1 MKKFIFYFMLV
12 STVSFSQLLNVN
24 FGSPYW
30 IDMDIINK
38 IKLGEKYSSLVNTIG
53 YPPQIEEIK
62 KMGKDIVSTYKYRI
76 KENGYDWRLFLKPD
90 HLDREV
96 STLEDSYFLILTFNN
111 DMLTSIKRESTIGE
125 GIKYF
130 DPTSFKASDLLL
142 GIKKPFWIDMEDINL
157 ISVGMNEDEVVKI
170 IGNPSQFI
178 SLFKNGKNN
187 TKKVFYR
194 LREKYSTELTGSSFI
209 YKIPDA
215 NENFIRTVNGEKI
228 DCEIGNISLIPFK
241 SFNFVSLKKGGEIN
255 FKKGTLSSGGP
266 NMMFIDADGN
276 NQSISKKKIFLWVE
290 NGEINTITKSNLI
303 STVEPGN
310 YVFYK
315 DKNGKQNKID
325 ATDIKSVTLK
335 GYKMKI
341 DDGEFKSFK
350 ASMWSS
356 KSYNVEFQYDNQI
369 LTQIKR
375 IKAQKSDNQPD
386 LLITN

>member
-1 MKKFIFYFMLV
+1 
-12 STVSFSQLLNVN
+12 
-24 FGSPYW
+24 
-30 IDMDIINK
+30 
-38 IKLGEKYSSLVNTIG
+38 
-53 YPPQIEEIK
+53 
-62 KMGKDIVSTYKYRI
+62 
-76 KENGYDWRLFLKPD
+76 
-90 HLDREV
+90 
-96 STLEDSYFLILTFNN
+96 
-111 DMLTSIKRESTIGE
+111 
-125 GIKYF
+125 
-130 DPTSFKASDLLL
+130 
-142 GIKKPFWIDMEDINL
+142 
-157 ISVGMNEDEVVKI
+157 
-170 IGNPSQFI
+170 